1 MWNGKSL
8 GDSKTGT
15 LISGLQNRVNQIQ
28 KDG

>member
-8 GDSKTGT
+8 RDSKMGT

-28 KDG
+28 EDG